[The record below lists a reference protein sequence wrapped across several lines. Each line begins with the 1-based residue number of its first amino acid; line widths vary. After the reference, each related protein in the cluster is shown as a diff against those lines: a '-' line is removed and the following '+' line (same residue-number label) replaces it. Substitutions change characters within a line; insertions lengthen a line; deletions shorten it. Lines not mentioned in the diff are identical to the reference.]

1 MRPGGAHELA
11 AGGTRPQTLAE
22 EAGDDFGPVVHEEL
36 DRLPGRYR
44 AAVVLCY
51 LEGLTQQQAAE
62 QLGWPLGT
70 VQSRL
75 ARGRQRLRVR
85 LMRRGLTPAVWLT
98 GAVLTTAPAPPAVA
112 TALVDST
119 TQAATRF
126 AAGKKAAEIVS
137 ASIATLTKG
146 VLGTMLMTKLGK
158 LAAIALL
165 AGFTAGGAAVPARA
179 RGQSDAQAPPP
190 TADATDS
197 PRPKPDETKTEA
209 DALRRRQAE
218 LIAEV
223 QSLKEELAKAKAA
236 QGPPIFGMRGRGG
249 GGMGMGGPGMGMG
262 GGGGMG
268 MGGPPGNPGSTIPT
282 VASREIIAV
291 PSSAGDKVWAQSL
304 KGGDWK
310 LYRVPEG
317 VKATIILSGNVL
329 ALMMVGPEIR
339 QVVVFDA
346 ASAEWLPQDLREP
359 VTGRVQPVIDQDLA
373 VYNTGRFVY
382 AFSARRSGGTSSS

>member
-1 MRPGGAHELA
+1 MVMRVCRGVLRDVHDAEDAFQATFLILARKAGSIRGRESLASWLHSVAHNVAATARSDAARRPRHELA

-22 EAGDDFGPVVHEEL
+22 EVWDDFGPVVHEEL
-36 DRLPGRYR
+36 DRLSGRYR

-112 TALVDST
+112 AALVDST
-119 TQAATRF
+119 TRAATRF

-137 ASIATLTKG
+137 ASIATLTEG

-165 AGFTAGGAAVPARA
+165 AGFTAGGVGVLAAA

-190 TADATDS
+190 TADATVS
-197 PRPKPDETKTEA
+197 PRPKPDDTKTEA

-223 QSLKEELAKAKAA
+223 QSLKDELAKAKAA
-236 QGPPIFGMRGRGG
+236 QGQPIFDMRARGG
-249 GGMGMGGPGMGMG
+249 GGMRMGGPGMGMG
-262 GGGGMG
+262 GGGGMRI
-268 MGGPPGNPGSTIPT
+268 GGPPGNPESTIP
-282 VASREIIAV
+282 SIESKGIIAV
-291 PSSAGDKVWAQSL
+291 PSSG
-304 KGGDWK
+304 
-310 LYRVPEG
+310 
-317 VKATIILSGNVL
+317 
-329 ALMMVGPEIR
+329 EIR
-339 QVVVFDA
+339 SGPRV
-346 ASAEWLPQDLREP
+346 SRAEPGSC
-359 VTGRVQPVIDQDLA
+359 TGCRRV
-373 VYNTGRFVY
+373 
-382 AFSARRSGGTSSS
+382 